1 MRRPVVV
8 LVEDCPNDLA
18 LMRLAITEAQFPCE
32 TIVLTDGQQAVDWL
46 LHRGADTEQDEEVY
60 PALVLLDLK
69 LPLLGGLDV
78 LKALREDPLGRSIP
92 VVVLTTS
99 EMPTDISQ
107 AYASGANA
115 FVQKPMG
122 FPALV
127 ALVQA
132 LRAFWLSFNVIDP
145 RLR

>member
-18 LMRLAITEAQFPCE
+18 LMKLATAEAQFAYE
-32 TIVLTDGQQAVDWL
+32 TVVLEDGQQALDWL
-46 LHRGADTEQDEEVY
+46 LRKGAHADRDDQVY

-78 LKALREDPLGRSIP
+78 LKALRGDPNGRAIP

-99 EMPTDISQ
+99 EMPSDISQ
-107 AYASGANA
+107 AYAFGANA
-115 FVQKPMG
+115 YVQKPMG

-127 ALVQA
+127 NLVQA
-132 LRAFWLSFNVIDP
+132 LKAFWLSFNVIDP

>member
-1 MRRPVVV
+1 MSVAA
-8 LVEDCPNDLA
+8 VEPW
-18 LMRLAITEAQFPCE
+18 FS
-32 TIVLTDGQQAVDWL
+32 
-46 LHRGADTEQDEEVY
+46 GAHADRDEQVY

-78 LKALREDPLGRSIP
+78 LKALRGDPNGRANP

-99 EMPTDISQ
+99 EMPSDISQ
-107 AYASGANA
+107 AYAFGANA
-115 FVQKPMG
+115 YVQKPMG

-127 ALVQA
+127 NLVQA
-132 LRAFWLSFNVIDP
+132 LKAFWLSFNVIDP

>member
-1 MRRPVVV
+1 MKRPVVV

-18 LMRLAITEAQFPCE
+18 LMNLAIAEAQLPCE
-32 TIVLTDGQQAVDWL
+32 TRVLTDGQQALEWL
-46 LHRGADTEQDEEVY
+46 LRRGAHADREGEVY

-69 LPLLGGLDV
+69 LPLLSGMEV
-78 LKALREDPLGRSIP
+78 LKGLREDPLGAVTP

-99 EMPTDISQ
+99 EMPSDIAQ
-107 AYASGANA
+107 AYAFGANA
-115 FVQKPMG
+115 YVQKPMG

-127 ALVQA
+127 ELVRALK
-132 LRAFWLSFNVIDP
+132 AFWLSFNVTDP

>member
-18 LMRLAITEAQFPCE
+18 LMRLAIAEAQFPCE
-32 TIVLTDGQQAVDWL
+32 TRVLTDGQQAVDWL
-46 LHRGADTEQDEEVY
+46 LHRGAHTDQDEEVY

-78 LKALREDPLGRSIP
+78 LKALREDPQGRSIP

-107 AYASGANA
+107 AYAFGANA

-132 LRAFWLSFNVIDP
+132 LGAFWLSFNVTDP